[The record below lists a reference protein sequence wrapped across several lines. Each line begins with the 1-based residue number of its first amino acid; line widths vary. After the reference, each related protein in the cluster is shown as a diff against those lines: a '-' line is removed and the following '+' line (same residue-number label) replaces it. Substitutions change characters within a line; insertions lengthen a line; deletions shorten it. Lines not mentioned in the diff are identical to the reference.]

1 MILMDGFCEKT
12 EAFSHLPQ
20 GYQYLACCG
29 AGSYGVTYLVRDFS
43 GVEQVLKIVRKVGDR
58 DVWERELRGLKAYRQ
73 LSQEHPNLVQIY
85 HVEDARS
92 YFYYTMSP
100 ADNLSCE
107 KEMYLPATLEN
118 RIKRESLTPEQVLKI
133 GLSLLDAVEF
143 LHNEGLVHRDIK
155 PSNIIFINGELKLSD
170 IGLVRE
176 MKGNASLVG
185 SPDFL
190 PPEMLLRRN
199 ETSPIQFDSKY
210 DLYAIGKV
218 LYCAL
223 TGKSCKNFPHVE
235 LSLLNSRLAV
245 RLNRAILEVCDP
257 NPEWRIDTIES
268 FRRHLN
274 GDYDTK
280 PVRNITHDMLRNSGS
295 YLRNN
300 LHIPVYISLTAFSIL
315 GGVIMFDAWASGKSS
330 IPDPRSS
337 YSDIKDFAQ
346 NLSAAIRKKNS
357 FFLLNLLQ
365 RNPLSRSLLQKD
377 YTFLSEAISYG
388 TPKQL
393 RLLLE
398 NGADPNV
405 RSKDGKTPLMKA
417 AECGNLQG
425 IRILLEFGA
434 DKKLLD
440 QFGKNASAYATSAKK
455 QEIYTLL
462 Q

>member
-223 TGKSCKNFPHVE
+223 TGKSCK
-235 LSLLNSRLAV
+235 L
-245 RLNRAILEVCDP
+245 
-257 NPEWRIDTIES
+257 
-268 FRRHLN
+268 
-274 GDYDTK
+274 
-280 PVRNITHDMLRNSGS
+280 
-295 YLRNN
+295 
-300 LHIPVYISLTAFSIL
+300 
-315 GGVIMFDAWASGKSS
+315 
-330 IPDPRSS
+330 
-337 YSDIKDFAQ
+337 
-346 NLSAAIRKKNS
+346 
-357 FFLLNLLQ
+357 
-365 RNPLSRSLLQKD
+365 
-377 YTFLSEAISYG
+377 
-388 TPKQL
+388 
-393 RLLLE
+393 
-398 NGADPNV
+398 
-405 RSKDGKTPLMKA
+405 
-417 AECGNLQG
+417 
-425 IRILLEFGA
+425 
-434 DKKLLD
+434 
-440 QFGKNASAYATSAKK
+440 
-455 QEIYTLL
+455 
-462 Q
+462 